1 MALDEYGLTPKRR
14 RFADYYLENPSN
26 QAEAY
31 RKAGYAGSDST
42 CCVEACRLLKN
53 PNVHAYISMRQKE
66 ISERTSVTVEYII
79 EKAKKVLEQSL
90 KEVPVMEWDYEEKC
104 KRPTGEFTFDSKGAN
119 GALKILGDTIGA
131 FKEKKTI
138 EHDIAKSSPLLDI
151 MNQLSAAPPE
161 DLEEDDEEDE

>member
-31 RKAGYAGSDST
+31 RKAGYAGNDAT
-42 CCVEACRLLKN
+42 CSVEACRLLKN
-53 PNVHAYISMRQKE
+53 PNVHAYINMRQRE
-66 ISERTSVTVEYII
+66 MSERTSVTIEFII
-79 EKAKKVLEQSL
+79 ENAKKVLEQSL
-90 KEVPVMEWDYEEKC
+90 KEVPVMEWDYEDKC
-104 KRPTGEFTFDSKGAN
+104 KKPTGEYVFDSKGAN

-138 EHDIAKSSPLLDI
+138 EHDIPKSSPLLDI
-151 MNQLSAAPPE
+151 MKQLSSSPSE
-161 DLEEDDEEDE
+161 ELEEEDEEDE